1 MKIYR
6 IAQSLL
12 QTQWY
17 APASRTRRRRD
28 HWKNA
33 TPAIKRERERLG
45 ILPPLRLK
53 KTILDPDFPEFPVR
67 TASRITLNKL
77 RRLFDDAAQGM
88 IDQPLLDDVYSEW
101 LEHLATYAEERA
113 GWLKDYTEA
122 DDRDFFNEIYDKIEQ
137 HHAEL
142 VRFHSAPPREKLQ
155 ALNAAIQLVHGQ
167 ETLLTHYRMKH
178 NRRVE
183 GCDDLDFLD
192 WLSSKDRQIG
202 DRQPRLSTANFSIRV
217 SSRIT
222 LQKLRQLF
230 DDAAQGMVDRPMLD
244 DVCSEWAN
252 FVSRGIAEMR
262 RDIAEDERGETSI
275 DELEDVIVRAEKAV
289 AELEANQSS
298 PTPRK
303 MEALNKAI
311 QLWHREAAFL
321 DHYLRDYSYQEVW
334 KFLNWLS
341 SKDRQIG
348 DRQPPTPVETMRSNR
363 VRNLNSTASIRE
375 ASGRRVVY
383 HCAPQD
389 CRSNI
394 LAQGIDHTKGKC
406 GTDYE
411 SVGTKP
417 GNYFWNDRKQAIYS
431 QGNSLEGSGR
441 PFDVWEVD
449 VTGLNLKPDPYWK
462 GRSTRA
468 LFTTDAISP
477 DRVRLLAPKTAQIY
491 RIASDIT
498 LPKLRRLFDDAAQGM
513 IDEALLD
520 DVASEWH
527 QYLVDL
533 VNSLEKGHDPIYH
546 QQDKDPELVRRL
558 QKVIGSLERSYPK
571 PQDKLLALNLAIQTF
586 HHDLRIF
593 SHYLFDRKVRPSE
606 DERMWY
612 LNWLSS
618 PTRKIGD
625 RQAQAQAEADL
636 NFPIRVAQKQERIR
650 QAAILQDG
658 VIYEGRAHCNI
669 IQEINNVSKY
679 KHNPE
684 NQGFV
689 TDSGRFVDRK
699 EAAAI
704 ALGCGQIK
712 KLWYWKDKLDSA
724 DLNYPDGPPKPPV
737 KTAAKARWV
746 SVPRGLNRNTFTK
759 RKVKYLTPEI
769 MEVNCFEC
777 GGTGICPIGPPE
789 VPAGSK
795 CIDCKGR
802 GKVLVS

>member
-6 IAQSLL
+6 IAQALL

-17 APASRTRRRRD
+17 AAPTRRRRRD

-262 RDIAEDERGETSI
+262 RDIAEDERSETSI

-311 QLWHREAAFL
+311 QLWHREAAF
-321 DHYLRDYSYQEVW
+321 
-334 KFLNWLS
+334 
-341 SKDRQIG
+341 G
-348 DRQPPTPVETMRSNR
+348 DRSPPPLSRSDSSR
-363 VRNLNSTASIRE
+363 TAWS
-375 ASGRRVVY
+375 
-383 HCAPQD
+383 
-389 CRSNI
+389 
-394 LAQGIDHTKGKC
+394 
-406 GTDYE
+406 
-411 SVGTKP
+411 
-417 GNYFWNDRKQAIYS
+417 
-431 QGNSLEGSGR
+431 
-441 PFDVWEVD
+441 
-449 VTGLNLKPDPYWK
+449 
-462 GRSTRA
+462 
-468 LFTTDAISP
+468 
-477 DRVRLLAPKTAQIY
+477 
-491 RIASDIT
+491 
-498 LPKLRRLFDDAAQGM
+498 
-513 IDEALLD
+513 
-520 DVASEWH
+520 
-527 QYLVDL
+527 
-533 VNSLEKGHDPIYH
+533 
-546 QQDKDPELVRRL
+546 
-558 QKVIGSLERSYPK
+558 
-571 PQDKLLALNLAIQTF
+571 
-586 HHDLRIF
+586 
-593 SHYLFDRKVRPSE
+593 
-606 DERMWY
+606 
-612 LNWLSS
+612 
-618 PTRKIGD
+618 
-625 RQAQAQAEADL
+625 
-636 NFPIRVAQKQERIR
+636 
-650 QAAILQDG
+650 
-658 VIYEGRAHCNI
+658 
-669 IQEINNVSKY
+669 
-679 KHNPE
+679 
-684 NQGFV
+684 
-689 TDSGRFVDRK
+689 
-699 EAAAI
+699 
-704 ALGCGQIK
+704 
-712 KLWYWKDKLDSA
+712 
-724 DLNYPDGPPKPPV
+724 
-737 KTAAKARWV
+737 
-746 SVPRGLNRNTFTK
+746 
-759 RKVKYLTPEI
+759 
-769 MEVNCFEC
+769 
-777 GGTGICPIGPPE
+777 
-789 VPAGSK
+789 
-795 CIDCKGR
+795 
-802 GKVLVS
+802 